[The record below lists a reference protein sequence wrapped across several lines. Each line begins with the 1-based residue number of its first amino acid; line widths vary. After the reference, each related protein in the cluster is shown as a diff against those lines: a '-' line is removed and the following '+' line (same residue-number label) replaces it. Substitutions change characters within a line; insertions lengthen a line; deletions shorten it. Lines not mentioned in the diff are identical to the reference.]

1 MNMARCMIFASGLPL
16 NIWGDAVEYAAYI
29 LNRAPTNSN
38 AERMSPMKVLT
49 DQTPSLGEIV
59 VFGSPCTVYRDPKKK
74 NFAPRGQKGIIIG
87 IDEETKGYRVYLPK
101 DKVVVVSQHVQNIE
115 TLNKTQNKQVQELYL
130 QNPTSLEDN
139 DSARDQV
146 QEGGNTRY
154 QDLEEATSRK
164 DQTQN
169 MEKRTPWTRKKKV
182 VTRSASKNKRSS
194 QGQRTE
200 SSAMDTDVVNVVTT
214 SDPRNFGE
222 AMRSSHKEGW
232 MKAISEELQALEN
245 NGVWSIMKAPKDIR
259 ALHSKWVFK
268 TKRDAEGG
276 IERLKARLVAC
287 GNEQVFGVN
296 YGVTF
301 AAVIDMS
308 SVKMI
313 FALAR
318 KWKAPAKHGDV
329 PNAYVKADKE
339 DNLDIYI
346 HVPQGMQI
354 AEDLKKKIGVSQ
366 NNEIV
371 LELKKALYGLKQA
384 GRLWSKLLHQKLV
397 DIGFKQ
403 SLTDMCV
410 YFRWTHGHLLIVGV
424 YVDDL
429 LVTGSDQG
437 SVNSF
442 FDELNSLSVKD
453 LGCARKFLGMHIQ
466 YNDEN
471 GYTFDQEVGIMDMLK
486 EHGLE
491 MGHSV
496 RVPITQDW
504 NDNEESVAVPLPVF
518 GGDGVVTVKVFQSL
532 VGSLLW
538 ISRCTRPDIA
548 FAVHK
553 ASRRTHKPTMGDYKL
568 AKKIARYLSGTKTL
582 RLSMI
587 GREDEP
593 ELLQVVGYSDADFAA
608 DKGDR
613 KSVTGGLI
621 TIDGMPVIW
630 MCKKQGGVSLSTMEA
645 EFTAASIMARE
656 LLGIRELLQELDLRF
671 EEPIPLRVDNQAA
684 LKQLDGERASAKAKH
699 IDVRIKFVG
708 DFATRGII
716 KPEYRETSSI
726 PADILTKAL
735 AAPRL
740 VEMRQVIGLK

>member
-16 NIWGDAVEYAAYI
+16 NFWGDAVEYAAYI

-87 IDEETKGYRVYLPK
+87 IGEETKGYRVYLPK
-101 DKVVVVSQHVQNIE
+101 DKVVVISQHVQNIE

-146 QEGGNTRY
+146 QEEGGNTRY

-245 NGVWSIMKAPKDIR
+245 NGVWSIVKAPKDIR

-276 IERLKARLVAC
+276 IERLKARLR
-287 GNEQVFGVN
+287 E
-296 YGVTF
+296 
-301 AAVIDMS
+301 DD
-308 SVKMI
+308 

-318 KWKAPAKHGDV
+318 KWKVPAKHGDV

-339 DNLDIYI
+339 DNLDFYI

-410 YFRWTHGHLLIVGV
+410 YF
-424 YVDDL
+424 
-429 LVTGSDQG
+429 
-437 SVNSF
+437 N
-442 FDELNSLSVKD
+442 
-453 LGCARKFLGMHIQ
+453 
-466 YNDEN
+466 
-471 GYTFDQEVGIMDMLK
+471 
-486 EHGLE
+486 
-491 MGHSV
+491 
-496 RVPITQDW
+496 
-504 NDNEESVAVPLPVF
+504 
-518 GGDGVVTVKVFQSL
+518 
-532 VGSLLW
+532 
-538 ISRCTRPDIA
+538 
-548 FAVHK
+548 
-553 ASRRTHKPTMGDYKL
+553 
-568 AKKIARYLSGTKTL
+568 
-582 RLSMI
+582 
-587 GREDEP
+587 
-593 ELLQVVGYSDADFAA
+593 
-608 DKGDR
+608 
-613 KSVTGGLI
+613 
-621 TIDGMPVIW
+621 
-630 MCKKQGGVSLSTMEA
+630 
-645 EFTAASIMARE
+645 
-656 LLGIRELLQELDLRF
+656 
-671 EEPIPLRVDNQAA
+671 
-684 LKQLDGERASAKAKH
+684 
-699 IDVRIKFVG
+699 
-708 DFATRGII
+708 
-716 KPEYRETSSI
+716 
-726 PADILTKAL
+726 
-735 AAPRL
+735 
-740 VEMRQVIGLK
+740 